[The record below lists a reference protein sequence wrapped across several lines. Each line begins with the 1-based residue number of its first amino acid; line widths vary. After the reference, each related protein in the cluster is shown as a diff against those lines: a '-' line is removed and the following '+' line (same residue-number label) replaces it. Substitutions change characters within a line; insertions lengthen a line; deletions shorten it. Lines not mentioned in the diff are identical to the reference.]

1 MNKAWDDFFEG
12 EYTTKNGGI
21 IHDTGQFLVSTCKF
35 EKSNQVSI
43 NFNESNNDDN
53 KLLAEFCSFY
63 DIITESQF
71 GTAIFFLEKGEVVM
85 NRLCGVNCNCGEGA
99 GQFSR
104 TRATNE
110 ENHQNFMN
118 FSTIFS
124 CGLEDTG
131 YTTCSF
137 EYGKFQ
143 MTQTNFTKCNT
154 KGSAAFFA
162 YQVATQSF
170 SELSTLANCS
180 VSYNDDVIA
189 EFYESKN
196 ALFQKLNIL
205 YNKGSRIISNH
216 GSVQLKVEECV
227 FFKNDATCL
236 IFTSA
241 YPTIVI
247 HCYFDDTSEKLSFSV
262 GGSFDTESMSTDK
275 FDNKL
280 YDIKWCE
287 AIKLMNKVKQ
297 EATCNIIYKCVMNNG
312 EFISLFA
319 LCS

>member
-1 MNKAWDDFFEG
+1 M
-12 EYTTKNGGI
+12 
-21 IHDTGQFLVSTCKF
+21 VSTCKF
-35 EKSNQVSI
+35 EKSNQVTI
-43 NFNESNNDDN
+43 RFNESNNDDN

-63 DIITESQF
+63 DIITESPF

-85 NRLCGVNCNCGEGA
+85 SRLCGVNCNCGEGS

-104 TRATNE
+104 THVTNE
-110 ENHQNFMN
+110 PNHKNFLN

-124 CGLEDTG
+124 CGLEGMG
-131 YTTCSF
+131 YSTCNF

-143 MTQTNFTKCNT
+143 MTQTNFTKCKT
-154 KGSAAFFA
+154 SGGAAFFA

-170 SELSTLANCS
+170 SELSTFANCS
-180 VSYNDDVIA
+180 ASDDNDSIA
-189 EFYESKN
+189 RFYKSQITI
-196 ALFQKLNIL
+196 FQKLNIL
-205 YNKGSRIISNH
+205 YNKGYYIISNH
-216 GSVQLKVEECV
+216 DSVKLTVEDCA
-227 FFKNDATCL
+227 FIKNEAQYL

-247 HCYFDDTSEKLSFSV
+247 HCYFDDTSEKLSSSD
-262 GGSFDTESMSTDK
+262 GGSFDTQSMSTDK

-287 AIKLMNKVKQ
+287 AIKLMNKVKP
-297 EATCNIIYKCVMNNG
+297 EATCNIVYRCVMNNG

-319 LCS
+319 LCL